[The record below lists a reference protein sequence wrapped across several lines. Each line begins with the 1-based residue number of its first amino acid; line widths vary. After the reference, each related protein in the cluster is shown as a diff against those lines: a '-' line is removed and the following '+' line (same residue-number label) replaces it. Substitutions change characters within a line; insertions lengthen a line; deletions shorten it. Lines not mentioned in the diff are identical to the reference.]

1 MGKRIKFSPLKARA
15 LIIMLPTI
23 GLAGIIFSQSVLI
36 YIFRFE
42 YFELIL
48 FNFDLPFDQ
57 LISMLFYRF
66 LLFYTPSLI
75 IYRLVKD
82 NLLLNSNIQELR
94 DCYSE
99 LEDSWDYL
107 NDADYL
113 DKGLQVLVYGDHLIC
128 YRTFDIVY
136 LPECSKIIASMTTS
150 VSVRNPRR
158 AKLIHF
164 FASYLDGSE
173 SELRTNEFRS
183 FAGINQKARKDA
195 LFDYI
200 RENFYYIELETF
212 D

>member
-1 MGKRIKFSPLKARA
+1 MGKRFKFSPLKARA

-82 NLLLNSNIQELR
+82 NLQFNSNLQELR

-173 SELRTNEFRS
+173 SELRTNELRS

-200 RENFYYIELETF
+200 RENFDYIELETY